1 MIIMNFRMS
10 KISLSLLVLA
20 TTTKAYYID
29 RTAPHYVPVTVPQ
42 QKTSFHYGVEG
53 FFARPTNGDLYF
65 AIFGNDLMQDFAL
78 AARTYRAV
86 IPVYTYGVR
95 VDAGIKL
102 GDSGTDF
109 SANWTHFTSEDTE
122 KVTRTTTTPALAP
135 FLYNRFSQG
144 KWDSTEATVPLY
156 FDEIN
161 IELGQLVSYC
171 NLYSRFFF
179 GFSGARID
187 DEFSTTSTRVY
198 NVSNGNVVSFFGNT
212 QTGVTTLKS
221 EFWGFGPRLGFD
233 INYPIGG
240 PGGHFSFI
248 GHAAGSILGGRV
260 DAQQRDTRTVLCSTP
275 PAAGS
280 TCTAGDNITVFN
292 RILNSDNLYTV
303 VPAGT
308 VKLGLR
314 FSLNP
319 NPAGNGFSVEAGY
332 RATGYYNVV
341 QISPHFS
348 NSVQVYTPGVA
359 GTPPTLPTFIGS
371 GDIEPL
377 FESNT
382 SNFGFS
388 GFYLTLNYS

>member
-1 MIIMNFRMS
+1 MSFSKS
-10 KISLSLLVLA
+10 KITLALVALA
-20 TTTKAYYID
+20 TTTQAYYVD

-42 QKTSFHYGVEG
+42 QRTSFEYGITG

-65 AIFGNDLMQDFAL
+65 ALFGNDNFQDFAL
-78 AARTYRAV
+78 ASRTYRAV
-86 IPVYTYGVR
+86 IPAYTYGLR

-109 SANWTHFTSEDTE
+109 SGNWTHFDSEDSE
-122 KVTRTTTTPALAP
+122 NVIRKTTTPNLPP

-144 KWDSTEATVPLY
+144 TWDATQATVPFY

-161 IELGQLVSYC
+161 IEVGQLVSYC

-187 DEFSTTSTRVY
+187 DEMSTTSTRVY
-198 NVSNGNVVSFFGNT
+198 NLNNGSVASFFGNT
-212 QTGVTTLKS
+212 ETGVSNLKS

-233 INYPIGG
+233 VNYPIGG

-248 GHAAGSILGGRV
+248 GHAAGSLLGGRV
-260 DAQQRDTRTVLCSTP
+260 DAHQTDKRTVLCSTP
-275 PAAGS
+275 PATGS

-292 RILNSDNLYTV
+292 RVLNSDNLYTV

-319 NPAGNGFSVEAGY
+319 NPAGSGFSVETGY
-332 RATGYYNVV
+332 RATGYYHVV
-341 QISPHFS
+341 QLSPHFT
-348 NSVQVYTPGVA
+348 NSVQVFGPTNS
-359 GTPPTLPTFIGS
+359 TLPPSATNPPFVGT

-377 FESNT
+377 FVENT

-388 GFYLTLNYS
+388 GFYLTLSYS